1 MSQGKKE
8 KQDMESALITQQ
20 KDPGFWREVWQQLR
34 LVMRLLRDPEVP
46 FYLKIVPFFGFLYL
60 IFPFDFVTDFAPII
74 GQLDDITALIVGA
87 KVFIELAP
95 PAVVARHLHEIRVA
109 DGYESVVEGEV
120 VASSAVTKGEIEG
133 NLEDVIILNPDQAEL
148 VEKEPE
154 NLIDDEDNILGDA
167 G

>member
-1 MSQGKKE
+1 
-8 KQDMESALITQQ
+8 MESTLATQQ
-20 KDPGFWREVWQQLR
+20 KDPGFWREVWQQIR
-34 LVMRLLRDPEVP
+34 LVVRLLRDPEVP
-46 FYLKIVPFFGFLYL
+46 FYLKFVPFVGLLYL

-120 VASSAVTKGEIEG
+120 VSSVEKGTETG
-133 NLEDVIILNPDQAEL
+133 SLQDVIIINPDQADL
-148 VEKEPE
+148 VEKDPQ
-154 NLIDDEDNILGDA
+154 NLIDDDDNILSDVG
-167 G
+167 

>member
-1 MSQGKKE
+1 MSQNKKE
-8 KQDMESALITQQ
+8 KQDMESALTTQQ
-20 KDPGFWREVWQQLR
+20 KDPGFWREVWQQIR
-34 LVMRLLRDPEVP
+34 LVVRLLRDPEVP
-46 FYLKIVPFFGFLYL
+46 FYLKFVPFVGLLYL
-60 IFPFDFVTDFAPII
+60 VFPFDFVTDFAPII

-120 VASSAVTKGEIEG
+120 VSSRDTAVSG
-133 NLEDVIILNPDQAEL
+133 NLEDVIILNPDQADL

-154 NLIDDEDNILGDA
+154 NLIDDEDNILSEE
-167 G
+167 

>member
-8 KQDMESALITQQ
+8 KQDMESTLATQQ
-20 KDPGFWREVWQQLR
+20 KDPGFWREVWQQIR
-34 LVMRLLRDPEVP
+34 LVVRLLRDPEVP
-46 FYLKIVPFFGFLYL
+46 FYLKFVPFVGLLYL

-120 VASSAVTKGEIEG
+120 VSSVEKGKETG
-133 NLEDVIILNPDQAEL
+133 SLQDVIIINPDQADL
-148 VEKEPE
+148 VEKDPQ
-154 NLIDDEDNILGDA
+154 NLIDDDDNILSDG

>member
-8 KQDMESALITQQ
+8 EQDMESALITQQ

-46 FYLKIVPFFGFLYL
+46 FYLKIVPFLGFLYL

-95 PAVVARHLHEIRVA
+95 PAVVARHLHEIRAA

-120 VASSAVTKGEIEG
+120 VASRDTAVSG
-133 NLEDVIILNPDQAEL
+133 NLEDIIILNPDQANL

-154 NLIDDEDNILGDA
+154 NLIDDEDNILGEE
-167 G
+167 